1 MFTQYHVTY
10 VLYEIFSKIHKEISL
25 WHKHLYY
32 IWLLQNIMQIEEHA
46 GSSSVQF
53 KYLLIPMLSHKIS

>member
-1 MFTQYHVTY
+1 
-10 VLYEIFSKIHKEISL
+10 
-25 WHKHLYY
+25 
-32 IWLLQNIMQIEEHA
+32 MQIEEHA